1 MLGIL
6 LVRVVNVICFKG
18 GKGDVIDHFRGSF

>member
-6 LVRVVNVICFKG
+6 LVRVVNIICFKG
-18 GKGDVIDHFRGSF
+18 EKGDVIDHFLGSF